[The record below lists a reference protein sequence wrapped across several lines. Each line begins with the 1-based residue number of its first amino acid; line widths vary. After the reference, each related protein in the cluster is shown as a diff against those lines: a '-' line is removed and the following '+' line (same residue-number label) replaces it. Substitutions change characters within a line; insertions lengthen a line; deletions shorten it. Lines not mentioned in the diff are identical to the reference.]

1 MCHAYARLIVR
12 EKKYQAGF
20 ALPTI
25 LIAAI
30 VMLTVMLMAVQAAG
44 SVGTGLQTQYYN
56 KLASEAAESGVAY
69 AEACLAA
76 SGGTVGWSDTSPLR
90 PNTDCTGTVISGR
103 SAYVSQRDDVRTTF
117 SMGLPKVNAA
127 NQATEMSGSG
137 TTELLRSSV
146 GTVWRSYHQSALT
159 SEVKPYVDDALP
171 VASSIEGYWS
181 TPPPGYL
188 LEDGSA
194 VSRSAYPA
202 LFAAIGT
209 TYGAGDGSTTFN
221 LPDSRGRVTVNQNAA
236 DTQFQTIGEKYGEKT
251 HTLTIAEMPSHS
263 HGQNVSNPLAGGGGP
278 AVRNDYKSD
287 ASGGIYDQGIMTGAV
302 GGNQPHNNIQPSI
315 TKVFAIKYAEPTT
328 SASILPAGSSNE
340 GYWSTPPSGYLVED
354 GSAVSRT
361 TYAYLFA
368 AIGTTYGAGDGSTTF
383 NLPDSRGRVAVNQN
397 PADAEFDT
405 MGKKYG
411 EKTHTLTIAEMPSH
425 SHPQYVTANTGGTAL
440 RNDFSSD
447 GAGGIYPQGINGGPT
462 GGNQPH
468 NNIQPSITK
477 LATIKYTPADTATNL
492 GVATGTSIYGYW
504 NTIPAGYLPEDGS
517 AVSRT
522 TYANLFAL
530 IGTTYGAGDGS
541 TTFNLPDSRGRVS
554 VNLNPADAEFRT
566 IGEKYGEKM
575 HKLTIAEMP
584 SHSHEEYVSAN
595 TGGTAVRNDYSADA
609 HGGIYAQGINTA
621 SAGGDQPHNNIQPS
635 IVALF
640 AVKY

>member
-1 MCHAYARLIVR
+1 MCYAYGWV
-12 EKKYQAGF
+12 KKLGRNAQPGF

-25 LIAAI
+25 LIASI
-30 VMLTVMLMAVQAAG
+30 VMLTVMLMAVQAAS
-44 SVGTGLQTQYYN
+44 SVGASLENQYYDT
-56 KLASEAAESGVAY
+56 LASEAAESGTQY
-69 AEACLAA
+69 AKACLDANA
-76 SGGTVGWSDTSPLR
+76 GTVTWSDASPLR
-90 PNTDCTGTVISGR
+90 PNTDCSGSPVSGR
-103 SAYVSQRDDVRTTF
+103 PSYMLQNTNIRTSF
-117 SMGLPKVNAA
+117 SVGTPKVTGNG
-127 NQATEMSGSG
+127 QALEISGSG
-137 TTELLRSSV
+137 TTDLLRTSS
-146 GTVWRSYHQSALT
+146 GAVWRSYTKSTLAST
-159 SEVKPYVDDALP
+159 AKAYVDDSLP

-181 TPPPGYL
+181 TPPAGYL

-194 VSRSAYPA
+194 VSRTAYPE

-236 DTQFQTIGEKYGEKT
+236 DTQFSTIGEKYGEKT

-263 HGQNVSNPLAGGGGP
+263 HGQNVSNPVAGGGGP
-278 AVRNDYKSD
+278 AIRNDYKSD
-287 ASGGIYDQGIMTGAV
+287 ASGGIYDQGIQTGAV

-315 TKVFAIKYAEPTT
+315 TKVFAIKYIAPTT
-328 SASILPAGSSNE
+328 TKSSLPAGSSNE
-340 GYWSTPPSGYLVED
+340 GYWSTAPSGYLVED

-361 TYAYLFA
+361 TYADLFA

-383 NLPDSRGRVAVNQN
+383 NLPDSRGRVAVNKN
-397 PADAEFDT
+397 PADAEFTT
-405 MGKKYG
+405 MGEKYG
-411 EKTHTLTIAEMPSH
+411 EKTHTLTIAELPSH

-447 GAGGIYPQGINGGPT
+447 GAGGVYPQGINGGPT

-477 LATIKYTPADTATNL
+477 LATIKYTKADVTTTL
-492 GVATGTSIYGYW
+492 SVATGTSIYGYW
-504 NTIPAGYLPEDGS
+504 NTVPTGYLPEDGS

-530 IGTTYGAGDGS
+530 MGTTYGAGDGS

-554 VNLNPADAEFRT
+554 VNQNPADAEFKT

-609 HGGIYAQGINTA
+609 KGGIYAQGINTA

-640 AVKY
+640 AIKY